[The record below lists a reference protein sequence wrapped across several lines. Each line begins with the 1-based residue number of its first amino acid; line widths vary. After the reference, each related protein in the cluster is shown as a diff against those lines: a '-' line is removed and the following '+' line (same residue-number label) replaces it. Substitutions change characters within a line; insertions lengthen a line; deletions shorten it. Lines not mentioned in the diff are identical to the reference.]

1 MNPFAFA
8 TASNVPEAIV
18 SAGSVR
24 GGKYVAGGTNILDLM
39 KDGVER
45 PPLLVDINALPLRA
59 IVVSGDRVSI
69 GALARMSDV
78 VADPQVRAA
87 LPMLVMALEASASP
101 QLRNMASMGGN
112 VLQRT
117 RCPYLRDVAT
127 PCNKRDPGSGC
138 GAIGGVNREQAVLGT
153 SEQCIATH
161 ASDAAVALMALDATL
176 RISGPAGEREIVFG
190 EFYRLPA
197 STPHVENALA
207 TGELITGI
215 TIQLQPSLRYST
227 YLKVRDRAQ
236 FDFALASA
244 AVALAID
251 GGIVRDARIALG
263 GIATIPWRSASAE
276 RALVGQPATRASFEP
291 AAAIALSGARGY
303 GENDFKIP
311 LARATLVR
319 ALEIAAEQ
327 S

>member
-1 MNPFAFA
+1 VNPFAFA
-8 TASNVPEAIV
+8 SASTVPEAI
-18 SAGSVR
+18 AATGRVR
-24 GGKYVAGGTNILDLM
+24 GGMYVAGGTNLLDLM
-39 KDGVER
+39 KDGAER

-59 IVVSGDRVSI
+59 IVVSGDSVHI
-69 GALARMSDV
+69 GALARMADV
-78 VADPQVRAA
+78 IADPQIRAA
-87 LPMLVMALEASASP
+87 LPMLVMALDASASP

-117 RCPYLRDVAT
+117 RCPYMRDVAT

-153 SEQCIATH
+153 SENCIATH
-161 ASDAAVALMALDATL
+161 ASDAAVALTALEATL
-176 RISGPAGEREIVFG
+176 RISGSSGEREIAFG

-197 STPHVENALA
+197 STPHVENSLQP
-207 TGELITGI
+207 GELITGI
-215 TIQLQPSLRYST
+215 TIRLQPALRYST

-244 AVALAID
+244 AVALAIVD
-251 GGIVRDARIALG
+251 GTVQDARIALG
-263 GIATIPWRSASAE
+263 GVATIPWRSAAAE
-276 RALVGQPATRASFEP
+276 RGLVGLSATRVSFEL
-291 AAAIALSGARGY
+291 AAAIAVRGARGY

-319 ALEIAAEQ
+319 ALEIAAEE